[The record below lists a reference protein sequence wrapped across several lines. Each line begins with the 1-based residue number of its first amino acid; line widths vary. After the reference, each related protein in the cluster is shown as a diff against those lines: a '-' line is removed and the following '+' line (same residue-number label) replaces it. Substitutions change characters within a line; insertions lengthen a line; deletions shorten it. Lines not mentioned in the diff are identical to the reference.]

1 MSTDSTL
8 VDEDDLFEQE
18 TNILRFIGAEPLAP
32 NSIFI
37 ILLGNT
43 GTGKSRFASS
53 CSGKPLK
60 IGHGLKSCTEDIAIV
75 SVKLHQSTVYLI
87 DTPGFD
93 DTSRP
98 DIATLRTIST
108 YLALSHANSVALSAV
123 LILHRISDT
132 RVSGSSARSIALLK
146 ALCGRRAY
154 PATALVTTMWSRGG
168 GGADDHDHDAQQVA
182 REKELHSDAAFFA
195 DLVAAGA
202 QTFRHDEFP
211 AQQQQDEDDE
221 DEDEEERDAARAILS
236 SVVENVRGKQ
246 QQQQQQPRLIT
257 LAIQRELAT
266 PPPPPPTHHLATSV
280 PLLATAAGAVL
291 AAHLDRVEASLVRER
306 ASLDD
311 DNREAADDDD
321 DDDDAETMR
330 ALVGDNRQR
339 VRACRAQR
347 DALRRG
353 VMELDDAERARLLG
367 RVDDINAAAEADARL
382 EARLAACRR
391 RIRDIEEAT
400 ATAAAASPGWPG
412 EGNGGGD
419 GGRGRVVGRTSAVAG
434 GANMVDE
441 NGHQVFLLHQKIQE
455 LEQQKRLK
463 KHYRRK
469 ARDAVI
475 SGMASGTVSAAAG
488 AGGSHW
494 QQQVWDA

>member
-18 TNILRFIGAEPLAP
+18 RNILRFIGAEPLAP

-60 IGHGLKSCTEDIAIV
+60 IGHGLKSCTEDISIV
-75 SVKLHQSTVYLI
+75 SLKLHQSTVYLI

-154 PATALVTTMWSRGG
+154 PATALVTTMWSRG
-168 GGADDHDHDAQQVA
+168 ADDHDHDAQQVA

-211 AQQQQDEDDE
+211 AQQQ

-246 QQQQQQPRLIT
+246 QQQQQQQPRLIT

-266 PPPPPPTHHLATSV
+266 PPTHHLATSV

-291 AAHLDRVEASLVRER
+291 AAHLDRVEASLARER
-306 ASLDD
+306 ASL
-311 DNREAADDDD
+311 ADDD

-367 RVDDINAAAEADARL
+367 RVDDIDVTAAAAADARL

-400 ATAAAASPGWPG
+400 TTATAAAASPGWPG
-412 EGNGGGD
+412 EGNGGD
-419 GGRGRVVGRTSAVAG
+419 GGRGRVGRTAVAG
-434 GANMVDE
+434 GVMVDE
-441 NGHQVFLLHQKIQE
+441 NTHQVFLLHQKIQE

-469 ARDAVI
+469 ARDA
-475 SGMASGTVSAAAG
+475 
-488 AGGSHW
+488 HW